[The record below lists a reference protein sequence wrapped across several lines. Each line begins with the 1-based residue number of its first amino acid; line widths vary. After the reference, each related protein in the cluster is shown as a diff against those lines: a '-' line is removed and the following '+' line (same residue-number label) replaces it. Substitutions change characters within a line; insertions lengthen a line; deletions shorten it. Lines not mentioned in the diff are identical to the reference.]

1 MTRPGRRDG
10 FSADDFAAYERLT
23 SLPLEDE
30 TEHES
35 LVFEHADVR
44 GAKAE
49 HVVLTDVQL
58 QSVDAQGAALPRLAV
73 RDALF
78 ADCDLSNAR
87 LLGASLVWVDLRGC
101 RATGLDVTESTLRHV
116 TFHDCKIDLSLFRF
130 TRTESVRFVD
140 CILTGAD
147 FSGAALGGAVLEGC
161 DLTGADLSFANLE
174 HADLRTTRLESLRGA
189 GSLRGATI
197 DPSQL
202 VTLAPALASELG
214 IRVEGGDGG

>member
-10 FSADDFAAYERLT
+10 VSADDFAAYERLT
-23 SLPLEDE
+23 SLSLEDE

-87 LLGASLVWVDLRGC
+87 LIGASLVWVDLRGC
-101 RATGLDVTESTLRHV
+101 RATGLDVVEWAR
-116 TFHDCKIDLSLFRF
+116 
-130 TRTESVRFVD
+130 
-140 CILTGAD
+140 
-147 FSGAALGGAVLEGC
+147 EG
-161 DLTGADLSFANLE
+161 E
-174 HADLRTTRLESLRGA
+174 RRGA
-189 GSLRGATI
+189 GEILLTSMDRDGTKDGYDIALTAEVSAAVRLPVIASGGAGTAGHMYTA
-197 DPSQL
+197 L
-202 VTLAPALASELG
+202 TEGGAEAALAASIFHFGE
-214 IRVEGGDGG
+214 IRIGDVKKDLAARGLEIRL